1 MEPRSIAFLVE
12 ACGGRLAQG
21 AGAGWFHGVSTDSR
35 HFVSGQAFVALS
47 GDRHDGHGFLLD
59 VARSGAAA
67 LVVEEGKPVSAQVA
81 ECAVV
86 RVPDTRAALGRLAGV
101 WRRELTLPV
110 IAVAGSNGKTTTK
123 EMLGSVLSQRY
134 RTVRSRASYNNDVGV
149 PLTLLTLDR
158 EHEVAVVEAGTNHP
172 GELAPLLE
180 IIRPG
185 LGVLTSIGREH
196 LEHFGTLEAVAR
208 EEGALAAALPED
220 GCLFID
226 GDTPLAGEVTGRTRA
241 SVVRVGF
248 GSGND
253 WRAEIRQ
260 VGLDGVTFWVSG
272 PLTSFGG
279 EFHLPFLGRHQVTN
293 ALLAVAVAARLG
305 VEPDAVRRG
314 LAACPALPHRME
326 VRVMGGVC
334 VLDDAYNANADS
346 VLAALR
352 TLREIPCAGR
362 RIAVL
367 GEMAETGVHAP
378 ALHAEVGRLA
388 ASLAVDL
395 LFAVGRMA
403 LVTGEAARQ
412 AGLGEVRELDDAE
425 AAAELLART
434 VRPGDVI
441 LVKASRRARLERIS
455 ETLCPRAKA
464 A

>member
-1 MEPRSIAFLVE
+1 MGRPVRDDQPGHARRGVAAPSMEPRSIAFLVE

-241 SVVRVGF
+241 S
-248 GSGND
+248 
-253 WRAEIRQ
+253 
-260 VGLDGVTFWVSG
+260 
-272 PLTSFGG
+272 GG
-279 EFHLPFLGRHQVTN
+279 
-293 ALLAVAVAARLG
+293 A
-305 VEPDAVRRG
+305 
-314 LAACPALPHRME
+314 
-326 VRVMGGVC
+326 GGVRFRKR
-334 VLDDAYNANADS
+334 
-346 VLAALR
+346 LAGGN
-352 TLREIPCAGR
+352 PAGR
-362 RIAVL
+362 PGRGDLLGQRAADLVRGGVPSAV
-367 GEMAETGVHAP
+367 P
-378 ALHAEVGRLA
+378 RA
-388 ASLAVDL
+388 ASGD
-395 LFAVGRMA
+395 
-403 LVTGEAARQ
+403 E
-412 AGLGEVRELDDAE
+412 
-425 AAAELLART
+425 
-434 VRPGDVI
+434 RP
-441 LVKASRRARLERIS
+441 A
-455 ETLCPRAKA
+455 
-464 A
+464 